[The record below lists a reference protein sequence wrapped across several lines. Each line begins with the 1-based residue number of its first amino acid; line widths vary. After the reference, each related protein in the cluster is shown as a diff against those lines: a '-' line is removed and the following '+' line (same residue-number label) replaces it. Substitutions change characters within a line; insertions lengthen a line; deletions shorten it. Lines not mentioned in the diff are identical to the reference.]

1 MTALKVYRKYTI
13 VLLFCAYH
21 DTKYELSLYG
31 MNKINTLGG
40 VSMKK
45 SVVIASALMSA
56 FLLTACGR
64 QSSSSSKQSSS
75 QTSSKS
81 VAKSSSSKKQSAASS
96 TSSASQTQKYTD
108 EEYAMMGF
116 LKLDGQGVDNLLN
129 NTSNMHWTSAGNKY
143 AIDFGAHSTTMTVE
157 KNSVL
162 VTYDDIDESTHAM
175 GTQNAHKTYTKEE
188 LASQFGTDKAKIDQV
203 LGHNSSSSSS
213 STQDQSLTQQ
223 ASSVLYYGANKLNNE
238 EFKNCYD
245 FAVKNSKLAIN
256 KTTNDQG
263 TTIYTLAPGEVDS
276 YIGYSV
282 DSDGTI
288 HFYKMTPIDSGEIGS
303 ASRKDISSYVSSQ
316 NATDQVN
323 QLANAAT
330 TYGN

>member
-1 MTALKVYRKYTI
+1 
-13 VLLFCAYH
+13 
-21 DTKYELSLYG
+21 
-31 MNKINTLGG
+31 
-40 VSMKK
+40 MKK
-45 SVVIASALMSA
+45 PVVIASALMSA
-56 FLLTACGR
+56 FLLTACGS
-64 QSSSSSKQSSS
+64 QSSSTSEHSSS
-75 QTSSKS
+75 HHSSSKS

-96 TSSASQTQKYTD
+96 SNSASQTQKYTD

-116 LKLDGQGVDNLLN
+116 LKLDGQGVDSLLN
-129 NTSNMHWTSAGNKY
+129 NTDNMHWTNSGNKY
-143 AIDFGAHSTTMTVE
+143 AIDFGAHTTTMTVE
-157 KNSVL
+157 KNSVE

-188 LASQFGTDKAKIDQV
+188 LANQFGTNKSKIDQV
-203 LGHNSSSSSS
+203 LGHNSSSSS

-223 ASSVLYYGANKLNNE
+223 ASSVLYYGANKLNNQ

-245 FAVKNSKLAIN
+245 FAVKNSKLAVS

-263 TTIYTLAPGEVDS
+263 TTIYKLAPGEVDS

-288 HFYKMTPIDSGEIGS
+288 HFYKMTPGDSGEIGS
-303 ASRKDISSYVSSQ
+303 ASKKDISSYVSSQ

>member
-1 MTALKVYRKYTI
+1 
-13 VLLFCAYH
+13 
-21 DTKYELSLYG
+21 
-31 MNKINTLGG
+31 
-40 VSMKK
+40 MKK

-56 FLLTACGR
+56 FLLTACGS
-64 QSSSSSKQSSS
+64 QSSSTSEHSSS
-75 QTSSKS
+75 HHSSSKS

-96 TSSASQTQKYTD
+96 SSAFQTQKYTD

-116 LKLDGQGVDNLLN
+116 LKLDGQGVDSLLN
-129 NTSNMHWTSAGNKY
+129 NTDNMHWTNSGNKY
-143 AIDFGAHSTTMTVE
+143 AIDFGAHTTTMTVE
-157 KNSVL
+157 KNSVE
-162 VTYDDIDESTHAM
+162 VTYDDVDESTHAM

-188 LASQFGTDKAKIDQV
+188 LANQFGTDKAKIDQV
-203 LGHNSSSSSS
+203 LGHNGSSSSS

-238 EFKNCYD
+238 EFD
-245 FAVKNSKLAIN
+245 FAVKNSKLAVS

-263 TTIYTLAPGEVDS
+263 TTIYKLAPGELDS

-288 HFYKMTPIDSGEIGS
+288 HFYKMTPGDSGEIGS
-303 ASRKDISSYVSSQ
+303 ASKKDISSYVSSQ
-316 NATDQVN
+316 NATEQVN

>member
-1 MTALKVYRKYTI
+1 
-13 VLLFCAYH
+13 
-21 DTKYELSLYG
+21 
-31 MNKINTLGG
+31 
-40 VSMKK
+40 MKK

-56 FLLTACGR
+56 FLLTACGS
-64 QSSSSSKQSSS
+64 QSSSTSEHSSS
-75 QTSSKS
+75 HHTSSKS
-81 VAKSSSSKKQSAASS
+81 VTKSSSSKKQSVASS
-96 TSSASQTQKYTD
+96 SSSASQTQKYTD

-116 LKLDGQGVDNLLN
+116 LKLDGQGIDSLLN
-129 NTSNMHWTSAGNKY
+129 NTDNMHWTNSGNKY
-143 AIDFGAHSTTMTVE
+143 AIDFGAHTTTMTVE
-157 KNSVL
+157 KNSVE

-175 GTQNAHKTYTKEE
+175 GMQNAHKTYTKEE
-188 LASQFGTDKAKIDQV
+188 LANQFGTDKAKIDQV
-203 LGHNSSSSSS
+203 LGHNSSSSS

-223 ASSVLYYGANKLNNE
+223 ASSVLYYGANKLNNQ

-245 FAVKNSKLAIN
+245 FAVKNSKLAVS

-263 TTIYTLAPGEVDS
+263 TTIYKLAPGEVDS

-282 DSDGTI
+282 DSGGTI
-288 HFYKMTPIDSGEIGS
+288 HFYKMTPGDSGEIGS
-303 ASRKDISSYVSSQ
+303 ASKKDISSYVSSQ

>member
-1 MTALKVYRKYTI
+1 
-13 VLLFCAYH
+13 
-21 DTKYELSLYG
+21 
-31 MNKINTLGG
+31 
-40 VSMKK
+40 MKK

-56 FLLTACGR
+56 FLLTACGN

-96 TSSASQTQKYTD
+96 SSSASQTQKYTD

-129 NTSNMHWTSAGNKY
+129 NTDNMHWTNAGNKY

-162 VTYDDIDESTHAM
+162 VTYDDIDELTHAM
-175 GTQNAHKTYTKEE
+175 GTQNAQKTYTKEE
-188 LASQFGTDKAKIDQV
+188 LASQFGTDKAKIDQA
-203 LGHNSSSSSS
+203 LGHNNSSSSS

-245 FAVKNSKLAIN
+245 FAVKNSKLAVS
-256 KTTNDQG
+256 KTTNEQG

-288 HFYKMTPIDSGEIGS
+288 HFYKMTPGDSGEIGS
-303 ASRKDISSYVSSQ
+303 ASKKDISSYVSSQ
-316 NATDQVN
+316 NATDQVK

-330 TYGN
+330 VYGN

>member
-1 MTALKVYRKYTI
+1 
-13 VLLFCAYH
+13 
-21 DTKYELSLYG
+21 
-31 MNKINTLGG
+31 
-40 VSMKK
+40 MKK

-56 FLLTACGR
+56 FLLTACGS
-64 QSSSSSKQSSS
+64 QSSSTSEHSSS
-75 QTSSKS
+75 HHTSSKS
-81 VAKSSSSKKQSAASS
+81 VTKSSSSKKQSVASS
-96 TSSASQTQKYTD
+96 SSSASQTQKYTD

-116 LKLDGQGVDNLLN
+116 LKLDGQGIDSLLN
-129 NTSNMHWTSAGNKY
+129 NTDNMHWTNSGNKY
-143 AIDFGAHSTTMTVE
+143 AIDFGAHTTTMTVE
-157 KNSVL
+157 KNSVE

-175 GTQNAHKTYTKEE
+175 GMQNAHKTYTKEE
-188 LASQFGTDKAKIDQV
+188 LANQFGTDKAKIDQV
-203 LGHNSSSSSS
+203 LGHNSSSSS

-223 ASSVLYYGANKLNNE
+223 ASSVLYYGANKLNNQ

-245 FAVKNSKLAIN
+245 FAVKNSKLAVS

-263 TTIYTLAPGEVDS
+263 TTIYKLAPGEVDS

-282 DSDGTI
+282 DSGGTI
-288 HFYKMTPIDSGEIGS
+288 HFYQMTPGDSGEIGS
-303 ASRKDISSYVSSQ
+303 ASKKDISSYVSSQ

>member
-1 MTALKVYRKYTI
+1 
-13 VLLFCAYH
+13 
-21 DTKYELSLYG
+21 
-31 MNKINTLGG
+31 
-40 VSMKK
+40 MKK

-56 FLLTACGR
+56 FLLTACGS
-64 QSSSSSKQSSS
+64 QSSSSKQSSS

-96 TSSASQTQKYTD
+96 SSSASQTQKYTD

-129 NTSNMHWTSAGNKY
+129 NTSNMHWTNAGNKY

-245 FAVKNSKLAIN
+245 FAVKNSKLAIS

-316 NATDQVN
+316 NATDQVT

>member
-1 MTALKVYRKYTI
+1 
-13 VLLFCAYH
+13 
-21 DTKYELSLYG
+21 
-31 MNKINTLGG
+31 
-40 VSMKK
+40 MKK

-56 FLLTACGR
+56 FLLTACGS
-64 QSSSSSKQSSS
+64 QSSSTSEHSSS
-75 QTSSKS
+75 HHTSSKS
-81 VAKSSSSKKQSAASS
+81 VTKSSSSKKQSVASS
-96 TSSASQTQKYTD
+96 SSSASQTQKYTD

-116 LKLDGQGVDNLLN
+116 LKLDGQGIDSLLN
-129 NTSNMHWTSAGNKY
+129 NTDNMHWTNSGNKY
-143 AIDFGAHSTTMTVE
+143 AIDFGAHTTTMTVE
-157 KNSVL
+157 KNSVE

-175 GTQNAHKTYTKEE
+175 GMQNAHKTYTKEE
-188 LASQFGTDKAKIDQV
+188 LANQFGTDKAKIDQV
-203 LGHNSSSSSS
+203 LGHNSSSSS

-223 ASSVLYYGANKLNNE
+223 ASSVLYYGANKLNNQ

-245 FAVKNSKLAIN
+245 FAVKNSKLAVS

-263 TTIYTLAPGEVDS
+263 TTIYKLAPGEVDS

-282 DSDGTI
+282 DSGGTI
-288 HFYKMTPIDSGEIGS
+288 HFYKMTPVDSGEIGS
-303 ASRKDISSYVSSQ
+303 ASKKDISSYVSSQ

>member
-1 MTALKVYRKYTI
+1 
-13 VLLFCAYH
+13 
-21 DTKYELSLYG
+21 
-31 MNKINTLGG
+31 
-40 VSMKK
+40 MKK
-45 SVVIASALMSA
+45 PVVIASALMSA
-56 FLLTACGR
+56 FLLTACGS
-64 QSSSSSKQSSS
+64 QSSSTSEHSSS
-75 QTSSKS
+75 HHSSSKS

-96 TSSASQTQKYTD
+96 SNSASQTQKYTD

-116 LKLDGQGVDNLLN
+116 LKLDGQGVDSLLN
-129 NTSNMHWTSAGNKY
+129 NTDNMHWTNSGNKY
-143 AIDFGAHSTTMTVE
+143 AIDFGAHTTTMTVE
-157 KNSVL
+157 KNSVE

-188 LASQFGTDKAKIDQV
+188 LANQFGTDKSKIDQV
-203 LGHNSSSSSS
+203 LGHNSSSSS

-223 ASSVLYYGANKLNNE
+223 ASSVLYYGANKLNNQ

-245 FAVKNSKLAIN
+245 FAVKNSKLAVS

-263 TTIYTLAPGEVDS
+263 TTIYKLAPGEVDS

-288 HFYKMTPIDSGEIGS
+288 HFYKMTPGDSGEIGS
-303 ASRKDISSYVSSQ
+303 ASKKDISSYVSSQ

>member
-1 MTALKVYRKYTI
+1 
-13 VLLFCAYH
+13 
-21 DTKYELSLYG
+21 
-31 MNKINTLGG
+31 
-40 VSMKK
+40 MKK

-56 FLLTACGR
+56 FLLTACGS

-96 TSSASQTQKYTD
+96 SSSASQTQKYTD

-129 NTSNMHWTSAGNKY
+129 NTDNMHWTNAGNKY

-188 LASQFGTDKAKIDQV
+188 LASQFGTDKTKIDQV
-203 LGHNSSSSSS
+203 LGHNSSSTSS

-223 ASSVLYYGANKLNNE
+223 ASSVLYYGANKLNSQ

-245 FAVKNSKLAIN
+245 FAVKNSKLAIS

-288 HFYKMTPIDSGEIGS
+288 HFYKMTPGDSGEIGS
-303 ASRKDISSYVSSQ
+303 ANEQ
-316 NATDQVN
+316 ETDYHDDDHAGRLWLGCLWSTK
-323 QLANAAT
+323 QLKFQ
-330 TYGN
+330 GQF

>member
-1 MTALKVYRKYTI
+1 
-13 VLLFCAYH
+13 
-21 DTKYELSLYG
+21 
-31 MNKINTLGG
+31 
-40 VSMKK
+40 MKK

-56 FLLTACGR
+56 FLLTACGS
-64 QSSSSSKQSSS
+64 QSSSTSEHSSS
-75 QTSSKS
+75 HHSSSKS

-96 TSSASQTQKYTD
+96 SSAFQTQKYTD

-116 LKLDGQGVDNLLN
+116 LKLDGQGVDSLLN
-129 NTSNMHWTSAGNKY
+129 NTDNMHWTNSSNKY
-143 AIDFGAHSTTMTVE
+143 AIDFGAHTTTMTVE
-157 KNSVL
+157 KNSVE
-162 VTYDDIDESTHAM
+162 VTYDDVDESTHAM

-188 LASQFGTDKAKIDQV
+188 LANQFGTDKAKIDQV
-203 LGHNSSSSSS
+203 LGHNGSSSSS

-238 EFKNCYD
+238 EFD
-245 FAVKNSKLAIN
+245 FAVKNSKLAVS

-263 TTIYTLAPGEVDS
+263 TTIYKLAPGELDS

-288 HFYKMTPIDSGEIGS
+288 HFYKMTPGDSGEIGS
-303 ASRKDISSYVSSQ
+303 ASKKDISSYVSSQ
-316 NATDQVN
+316 NATEQVN

>member
-1 MTALKVYRKYTI
+1 
-13 VLLFCAYH
+13 
-21 DTKYELSLYG
+21 
-31 MNKINTLGG
+31 MNKIYTLGG

-45 SVVIASALMSA
+45 SIAIASVLLSGLM
-56 FLLTACGR
+56 LTACGS
-64 QSSSSSKQSSS
+64 QSSTSSKQSSS
-75 QTSSKS
+75 HTSSKS
-81 VAKSSSSKKQSAASS
+81 VAKKNSSKKQSSASS
-96 TSSASQTQKYTD
+96 SSSASQTQKYSD

-129 NTSNMHWTSAGNKY
+129 NTDNMHWNNAGNKY

-157 KNSVL
+157 KDSVE

-203 LGHNSSSSSS
+203 LNRNGGLTSS

-245 FAVKNSKLAIN
+245 FAVKNTKLAVS

-263 TTIYTLAPGEVDS
+263 TTIYKLAPGELDS

-288 HFYKMTPIDSGEIGS
+288 HFYKMTPTDSGEIGS
-303 ASRKDISSYVSSQ
+303 ASKKDISSYVSSQ

-323 QLANAAT
+323 QLANAAKV
-330 TYGN
+330 YGN

>member
-1 MTALKVYRKYTI
+1 
-13 VLLFCAYH
+13 
-21 DTKYELSLYG
+21 
-31 MNKINTLGG
+31 
-40 VSMKK
+40 MKK
-45 SVVIASALMSA
+45 PVVIASALMSA
-56 FLLTACGR
+56 FLLTACGS
-64 QSSSSSKQSSS
+64 QSSSSSEHSSS
-75 QTSSKS
+75 HHSSSKS

-96 TSSASQTQKYTD
+96 SNSASQTQKYTD

-116 LKLDGQGVDNLLN
+116 LKLDGQGVDSLLN
-129 NTSNMHWTSAGNKY
+129 NTDNMHWTNSGNKY
-143 AIDFGAHSTTMTVE
+143 AIDFGAHTTTMTVE
-157 KNSVL
+157 KNSVE

-188 LASQFGTDKAKIDQV
+188 LANQFGTNKSKIDQV
-203 LGHNSSSSSS
+203 LGHNSSSSS

-223 ASSVLYYGANKLNNE
+223 ASSVLYYGANKLNNQ

-245 FAVKNSKLAIN
+245 FAVKNSKLAVS

-263 TTIYTLAPGEVDS
+263 TTIYKLAPGEVDS

-288 HFYKMTPIDSGEIGS
+288 HFYKMTPGDSGEIGS
-303 ASRKDISSYVSSQ
+303 ASKKDISSYVSSQ